1 MAKEIKVS
9 GKLIVKDVVTFM
21 FYHNYSRWGGRLTA
35 LLGVAGLILA
45 PIFLINKDILSAL
58 IFAFLAFAYIVVTPL
73 DFYAKARRQIHMN
86 PVFKNKM
93 TFIFEDNLLRVKL
106 YTGASQI
113 AWQDV
118 IKVVILKE
126 IIFIYLQENHALI
139 VPKRNFLKKE
149 DYDTVRRLIE
159 DKKLSIHKDKRME
172 EKVNEQENL

>member
-9 GKLIVKDVVTFM
+9 GKLIVNDVVTFM

-35 LLGVAGLILA
+35 LLGMAGLILA

-93 TFIFEDNLLRVKL
+93 TFIFEEDLLRVKL
-106 YTGASQI
+106 YTGASEI

-118 IKVVILKE
+118 IKVAMLKE
-126 IIFIYLQENHALI
+126 IIFVYIQDNHALI
-139 VPKRNFLKKE
+139 IPKRNFLKKE
-149 DYDTVRRLIE
+149 DYDVVKRLIE
-159 DKKLSIHKDKRME
+159 EKKLSLHKDKRME
-172 EKVNEQENL
+172 VKLNDQENL